1 MLVVN
6 GKVLI
11 EMKTNVI
18 LNGKYKGYK
27 LKFDDENNSIKLI
40 NKAEIIDLKGRVKSV
55 YIKGKE
61 VYKKD
66 EMLDY
71 YYFEIIENQEK
82 IKCLINFDMYL
93 RLIVYGMQV
102 PTSCLGIWKFFK
114 YIILFCRKM
123 SYNVNK

>member
-1 MLVVN
+1 
-6 GKVLI
+6 
-11 EMKTNVI
+11 MKTNVI
-18 LNGKYKGYK
+18 LNGKYKDYK

-40 NKAEIIDLKGRVKSV
+40 NKSEIINLKGRVKSV
-55 YIKGKE
+55 HIKGKE

-102 PTSCLGIWKFFK
+102 PTSCLGI
-114 YIILFCRKM
+114 
-123 SYNVNK
+123 

>member
-93 RLIVYGMQV
+93 RLIVYGMEV
-102 PTSCLGIWKFFK
+102 PTSCLGI
-114 YIILFCRKM
+114 
-123 SYNVNK
+123 